1 VSLVTRSLQSKGFLQ
16 RFKRQNGAVLGAV
29 LVVLLLSFACFGP
42 LLAGHDPYESHF
54 DSGMD
59 GGGNP
64 VGPGAVFF
72 LGTDRIFRD
81 QFVRLAFGART
92 SLLIGLAAT
101 AIATVLGGIF
111 GIVGGFY
118 EGREGLRL
126 PWLSLA
132 LIPLAMVTGTPWL
145 FGAAAALALAWHL
158 PKRAPVLRHRH
169 FAGFTADVSIT
180 ADSVL
185 GLAIDVGMS
194 FPFLLLVLAIGA
206 AFENASKASILLTL
220 GLTGWMGIA
229 RVVRAKTLEVRS
241 RDFVTASIGLGQ
253 HTPKLLWHHIFPNV
267 RGPLFA
273 LSTLSV
279 GPMIVAESVLSY
291 LGVGLSPPAP
301 TWGHMLLDGQEVL
314 AQAPWL
320 FFAPA
325 SLIVCSALGFNLL
338 GEGIRHATTQTH

>member
-1 VSLVTRSLQSKGFLQ
+1 VIAFTLRKGFVWKF
-16 RFKRQNGAVLGAV
+16 RRQSGAVLGLI
-29 LVVLLLSFACFGP
+29 LVSALLSFACFGP
-42 LLAGHDPYESHF
+42 FLAGRDPYESHF
-54 DSGMD
+54 DIGMD
-59 GGGNP
+59 GLGNP
-64 VGPGAVFF
+64 VGPGHDFF

-81 QFVRLAFGART
+81 QFVRLAIGART
-92 SLLIGLAAT
+92 SLFVGLAAT
-101 AIATVLGGIF
+101 AIASVLGGLL
-111 GIVGGFY
+111 GILGGFY

-126 PWLSLA
+126 PWLSIA
-132 LIPLAMVTGTPWL
+132 LVPLGLVTGTPWL
-145 FGAAAALALAWHL
+145 LGAALALAFACPL
-158 PKRAPVLRHRH
+158 LQRAGLKRHRV
-169 FAGFTADVSIT
+169 FSLLAADVSIT

-206 AFENASKASILLTL
+206 AFENASKTSILLTL
-220 GLTGWMGIA
+220 GCTGWMGIA

-253 HTPKLLWHHIFPNV
+253 RTPRLLWQHIFPNV

-273 LSTLSV
+273 LGTLSV

-314 AQAPWL
+314 GQAPWL
-320 FFAPA
+320 FFSPA
-325 SLIVCSALGFNLL
+325 VLIVGSALGFNLL
-338 GEGIRHATTQTH
+338 GEGIRHAYAQDR

>member
-1 VSLVTRSLQSKGFLQ
+1 VIGVLARSKFFLQ
-16 RFKRQNGAVLGAV
+16 RFRRQSGAVLGLI
-29 LVVLLLSFACFGP
+29 LVFALLSFACLGP
-42 LLAGHDPYESHF
+42 LLAGRDPYESHF
-54 DSGMD
+54 DIGID
-59 GGGNP
+59 GLGNP
-64 VGPGAVFF
+64 VGPGTTFF

-81 QFVRLAFGART
+81 QFVRLAIGART
-92 SLLIGLAAT
+92 SLFVGLAAT
-101 AIATVLGGIF
+101 AIATVLGGLL
-111 GIVGGFY
+111 GILGGFY

-126 PWLSLA
+126 PWPSLVLVPLGLVTGQAWLIGVTLA
-132 LIPLAMVTGTPWL
+132 LV
-145 FGAAAALALAWHL
+145 LAWNLPQTKHL
-158 PKRAPVLRHRH
+158 RRHRY
-169 FAGFTADVSIT
+169 AAVLAADVSIT

-206 AFENASKASILLTL
+206 AFENASKTSILITL
-220 GLTGWMGIA
+220 GCTGWMGIA

-273 LSTLSV
+273 LATLSV

-314 AQAPWL
+314 GQAPWL

-325 SLIVCSALGFNLL
+325 VLIVGSALGFNLL
-338 GEGIRHATTQTH
+338 GEGIRHAYAQDR